1 MLISFVNG
9 LATLAGQAY
18 GSRNY
23 ATVGYN
29 VQAALLLSTAI
40 GIFPISFIW
49 IFSKSILLFLG
60 QEESVSVNAG
70 TFLIIMVPSIFTYA
84 YRQVIQIW
92 MQAQG
97 VVRPF
102 TINAIIAFMLSTA
115 ITWGLVSKYGFIGS
129 AWAQTVI
136 TSLMFALDAGY
147 VICSGAYKKT
157 WKGISIRKAMPS
169 VKPMLKLAVLSQIM
183 ATGTFLSHALSE
195 Y

>member
-1 MLISFVNG
+1 M
-9 LATLAGQAY
+9 
-18 GSRNY
+18 
-23 ATVGYN
+23 
-29 VQAALLLSTAI
+29 
-40 GIFPISFIW
+40 
-49 IFSKSILLFLG
+49 
-60 QEESVSVNAG
+60 NAG

-97 VVRPF
+97 IVRPF
-102 TINAIIAFMLSTA
+102 TYNAIIAFMISTA